1 MVNALDELN
10 QRVLPALE
18 LQVGA
23 SMSLMG
29 RTAVITGG
37 ARGLGRAF
45 AHSLATLGADIAVV
59 DVLDCAD
66 TVREVTQLGR
76 RAVNITADLSDPKTV
91 RTIAQQ
97 VKGALGDA
105 HILINNAGIHPQLTP
120 IEEIEYDSWRHTMA
134 VNLDAMFL
142 LIQAFLPAMKQAGWG
157 RIVNISSSS
166 VNNAPARGG
175 AYVVSK
181 AGVVGLTRTV
191 AAEVGRH
198 GITVNAI
205 APNPVR
211 TPGAQVPLTDD
222 MFESIAAMQPIPRVV
237 DVADVA
243 GVVAFLCSESA
254 ALMTG
259 QHLHVDGGMVFG
271 S

>member
-1 MVNALDELN
+1 
-10 QRVLPALE
+10 
-18 LQVGA
+18 
-23 SMSLMG
+23 MSLMA

-45 AHSLATLGADIAVV
+45 AHRLATLGADIAVV

-66 TVREVTQLGR
+66 TVREVNALGR
-76 RAVNITADLSDPKTV
+76 RGVGITADLSDPHAV
-91 RTIAQQ
+91 RGIAPQ
-97 VKGALGDA
+97 VKAALGEV
-105 HILINNAGIHPQLTP
+105 HILINNAGLHPKLTP
-120 IEEIEYDSWRHTMA
+120 IEEIEYDFWRHTMA

-142 LIQAFLPAMKQAGWG
+142 LIQAFLPGMKGAGWG

-166 VNNAPARGG
+166 VNTAPPRGG
-175 AYVVSK
+175 AYVASK

-198 GITVNAI
+198 GVTVNAI
-205 APNPVR
+205 APNPMR

-222 MFESIAAMQPIPRVV
+222 MFESIAATQPIPRVV
-237 DVADVA
+237 DVEDVA

-254 ALMTG
+254 ALITG